1 MKTKIINKLNNIY
14 NIVKIE
20 YGPYRYYILIY
31 ILFITTFTM
40 DMITYT
46 RIIRFIITCV
56 ILLIYKKLYEY
67 ISQNNFKAFNI
78 KYVKYLM

>member
-31 ILFITTFTM
+31 ILFITTFTI
-40 DMITYT
+40 DMITFS
-46 RIIRFIITCV
+46 RIIRFIVTCV
-56 ILLIYKKLYEY
+56 ILLIYKKVHDYMEKKVF
-67 ISQNNFKAFNI
+67 NFNT
-78 KYVKYLM
+78 